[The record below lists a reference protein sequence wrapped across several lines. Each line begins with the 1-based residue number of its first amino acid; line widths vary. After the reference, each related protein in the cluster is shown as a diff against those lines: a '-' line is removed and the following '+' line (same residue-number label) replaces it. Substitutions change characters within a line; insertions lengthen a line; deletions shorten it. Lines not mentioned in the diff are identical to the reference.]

1 MPETIRSA
9 GSKKGELG
17 AGTGPDRGERTI
29 WHSWDQGEYKQTPGS
44 GAPGSGE
51 MEGVGWGKSV
61 RPGEFPFHTRYGINI
76 V

>member
-44 GAPGSGE
+44 GKVEGSDGGKVYGRGSFLSTPGTG
-51 MEGVGWGKSV
+51 
-61 RPGEFPFHTRYGINI
+61 
-76 V
+76 